1 MPTDKKTKSAKLKK
15 YAGVYEKC
23 LREQQK
29 STKALEKSVKRTK
42 KNENSKVPKKS
53 PPKKNVEESKKLP
66 EKSPKKV
73 EKSPKKL
80 NAYQLFVKNE
90 SKKPKYKG
98 LEAKERMNLI
108 SKAWKKK

>member
-29 STKALEKSVKRTK
+29 STKALQKSVKK
-42 KNENSKVPKKS
+42 EPKR
-53 PPKKNVEESKKLP
+53 
-66 EKSPKKV
+66 SPKK
-73 EKSPKKL
+73 EPKRSPKKESKRSPKKEPKKL
-80 NAYQLFVKNE
+80 NPYQLFVKTE
-90 SKKPKYKG
+90 SKKEKYKG

-108 SKAWKKK
+108 GIAWKKK